1 MQRPLLPFA
10 TFRGDAAIQ
19 FGVRRKFYDP
29 SAVFGAYPGQI
40 FTAPYVL
47 SIRYLAPLHDTAM
60 IWLGFFR
67 KNS

>member
-19 FGVRRKFYDP
+19 FGVKRKFYDP

-47 SIRYLAPLHDTAM
+47 SIRYLARLHDTAM
-60 IWLGFFR
+60 RYLRFCH
-67 KNS
+67 KNT

>member
-19 FGVRRKFYDP
+19 FGVKRKFYDP

-40 FTAPYVL
+40 FTALYVL
-47 SIRYLAPLHDTAM
+47 SIRYLASPRDTAM
-60 IWLGFFR
+60 KYLRFSL